1 MQFQTIVLVPKDTSD
16 LMATVAEMM
25 APYDQ
30 AISVEPYRTRLD
42 QAELERLAAALR
54 LTSIDPETVIE
65 AMRARFHEEGEEW
78 RLDEEGMYNITD
90 LNPRGE
96 WDGWMLHHLSDD
108 VWPVST
114 MPRDVE
120 AWAVVT
126 PDGEW
131 HDLRRGW
138 WEDTAEQRAERRRMA
153 YDILDRYPNHLAVL
167 LDCHA

>member
-1 MQFQTIVLVPKDTSD
+1 MQFQTIVLVPQGTPD
-16 LMATVAEMM
+16 LMATVTEMM

-30 AISVEPYRTRLD
+30 AISVESYRQHID
-42 QAELERLAAALR
+42 QTGLERLAATFR
-54 LTSIDPETVIE
+54 LPSADPGMVVE
-65 AMRARFHEEGEEW
+65 AMHARFYEEGEEW
-78 RLDEEGMYNITD
+78 GIDEEGVYNITD

-96 WDGWMLHHLSDD
+96 WDGWMLHD
-108 VWPVST
+108 VTKDAWPVSG
-114 MPRDVE
+114 MPRDIE

-138 WEDTAEQRAERRRMA
+138 WEDAAQQRAERNRKA
-153 YDILDRYPNHLAVL
+153 YEFIDRYPDYVAVL